1 MAARILISWSGER
14 SEKIAEILREWLPTI
29 LPGVE
34 PWLSSEDIRKGSRWS
49 LQLATELEAT
59 QFGLLVVVPENQCS
73 PWLNFEAGAISKW
86 VKHARVAPLLFGMSP
101 SELRGPLAQFQ
112 ATEFT
117 KKDVIRLLR
126 SIAAATGGTAG
137 AVETAL
143 DFSWSA
149 LQGRV
154 QTVLNIIS
162 PGPSGAPIG
171 ISSQDHAD
179 IIVTDEQAA
188 VLEKIGNSEGNFM
201 TESNVAEA
209 LRTKRARAQMLLEE
223 LANAGYVSAEHVAML
238 GECYSLTGKG
248 TKYLVDRGL
257 I

>member
-14 SEKIAEILREWLPTI
+14 SEKIAEILREWLPNI

-49 LQLATELEAT
+49 LHLATELEAT
-59 QFGLLVVVPENQCS
+59 QFGLLVVVPENQDS

-86 VKHARVAPLLFGMSP
+86 VEHARVAPLLFGMSP

-117 KKDVIRLLR
+117 KNDVIRLLR
-126 SIAAATGGTAG
+126 SMAAATSGTAR
-137 AVETAL
+137 AVENAL
-143 DFSWSA
+143 DFSWSV

-154 QTVLNIIS
+154 QTVLNINS
-162 PGPSGAPIG
+162 PGPSGAPTG
-171 ISSQDHAD
+171 ISSQEHAD
-179 IIVTDEQAA
+179 IIVTDEHAA

-201 TESNVAEA
+201 TDSNVAEA
-209 LRTKRARAQMLLEE
+209 LGVKRAKAQMLLEE
-223 LANAGYVSAEHVAML
+223 LVNAGYVSAEHVPML
-238 GECYSLTGKG
+238 GECYSLTIKG
-248 TKYLVDRGL
+248 TKYLIDREL